1 VNVPPPHDWHA
12 PIIAAVADAYSRFR
26 PVVYVEI
33 GVDRGHTMRT
43 VSRNAVECHAVDV
56 TFEHVN
62 GPLGPN
68 VHRWEMTSDEFFGR
82 GLDGMSRPADV
93 VFVDGDHSREAVT
106 RDIAGALS
114 ILAEDGVVIV
124 HDTFPLER
132 RWAKSHCGYGCRA
145 VEALD
150 GSLAVRCA
158 TLPIFP
164 GLSFI
169 TLRLPAIS
177 EEIAA

>member
-1 VNVPPPHDWHA
+1 MSVPPPHDWHA
-12 PIIAAVADAYSRFR
+12 PIIAAIVAAYGRHR
-26 PVVYVEI
+26 APIYVEI
-33 GVDRGHTMRT
+33 GVDRGHTMRA
-43 VSRNAVECHAVDV
+43 VSPHAIESHGVDV
-56 TFEHVN
+56 TFEHVD

-68 VHRWEMTSDEFFGR
+68 VHRWQMTSDEFFR
-82 GLDGMSRPADV
+82 ISEKWMSRRADV
-93 VFVDGDHSREAVT
+93 VFIDGDHSREAVT

-114 ILAEDGVVIV
+114 CLREDGVVIV
-124 HDTFPLER
+124 HDTFPGER

-150 GSLAVRCA
+150 GSLAVRCS

-169 TLRLPAIS
+169 TLRLPAIA
-177 EEIAA
+177 EEAA